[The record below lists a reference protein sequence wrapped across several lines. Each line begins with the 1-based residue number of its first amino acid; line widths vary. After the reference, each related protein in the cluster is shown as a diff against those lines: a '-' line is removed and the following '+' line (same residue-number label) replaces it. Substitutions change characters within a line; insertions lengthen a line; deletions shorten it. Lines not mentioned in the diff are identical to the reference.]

1 VGRLEP
7 RPDRNEP
14 GYRIVQCAKR
24 TALDLITQGIS
35 QTVIV
40 NQLVLEVMREVPD
53 ADFIE
58 VRAIKYEVEG
68 GNDER
73 SISPAPTG

>member
-1 VGRLEP
+1 MTN
-7 RPDRNEP
+7 PDRPEP

-24 TALDLITQGIS
+24 TALDLITHGIS
-35 QTVIV
+35 QTVVV
-40 NQLVLEVMREVPD
+40 NQLVLEVMREIPD

-68 GNDER
+68 GDDER
-73 SISPAPTG
+73 DVTAVPPGE